1 MEKVRCCYLWDPE
14 VIKHFKVDRQ
24 IRRWTANSLF
34 NQKISSEEICCFKTI
49 EGYGNCCDYQQWCA
63 KHPIDAQENIKKANE
78 SYRSIYIPMKCAISP
93 FGKNVEVAGSIK
105 SLHPPCTGEAVSYGE
120 NPYTC
125 ANCAKQLRDLKDILW
140 HREKGSLAG
149 VQDRIGIRGF
159 NQRYAKSLEMQSALK
174 MERSRRTEAERSFSQ
189 LTRIKLTTSEWERNL
204 MDSCLSCD
212 EEKFILDLMC
222 LFKIGMSKTRPI
234 QIMVIRKLMAKLSKG
249 NNNHYLEL
257 IKDISSLF
265 RNELGTTNYSLLA
278 DMSALQAILLHQT
291 MEKKYGL
298 MEA

>member
-1 MEKVRCCYLWDPE
+1 
-14 VIKHFKVDRQ
+14 
-24 IRRWTANSLF
+24 
-34 NQKISSEEICCFKTI
+34 
-49 EGYGNCCDYQQWCA
+49 
-63 KHPIDAQENIKKANE
+63 
-78 SYRSIYIPMKCAISP
+78 MKCAISP